1 MSPRQEKK
9 RKKKV
14 TNMIQERKGTDKSHG
29 KEHREGEIEVED
41 SKH

>member
-14 TNMIQERKGTDKSHG
+14 TNMKGTDKSHG
-29 KEHREGEIEVED
+29 KEHGEGEIEVED